1 MNIMTTQ
8 RKENMNKTELI
19 NAVAESTV
27 LTKKDSTAALDAVL
41 TTISSTLA
49 SGESVQILGF
59 GTFSVKTR
67 AARTGRNPA
76 TGEPMEFPESKNVA
90 FKAGSKLKEMVQ
102 G

>member
-19 NAVAESTV
+19 NAVAESTE
-27 LTKKDSTAALDAVL
+27 LTKKDSASALDAVL

-76 TGEPMEFPESKNVA
+76 TGESMEFPESKNVA
-90 FKAGSKLKEMVQ
+90 FKAGSKLKETVQ
-102 G
+102 